1 MHHTLKGIVLALVLS
16 TLAVST
22 MVLSTMALLTAAGIA
37 SAQDVASAW
46 NPRTGD
52 VWVDSALNDINHY
65 GQRYRDPF
73 IDELTRYY
81 SAPRA
86 LVSDLLFNRHWM
98 PGDIYYA
105 CALAQ
110 AAGQPCRS
118 VVDAWSRDRDQ
129 GWGVLT
135 QRMGIQP
142 RSAEFHRL
150 KRGLVASYDRWAR
163 PIQIDESLRVDFPDR
178 VVPPA
183 AAKPAGQAAQAR
195 K

>member
-1 MHHTLKGIVLALVLS
+1 MHRTLKAIVLALALS
-16 TLAVST
+16 TLA
-22 MVLSTMALLTAAGIA
+22 LSTMALPTAAGIA
-37 SAQDVASAW
+37 SAQEVAPAW

-52 VWVDSALNDINHY
+52 AWIDNALNDINHY

-86 LVSDLLFNRHWM
+86 LVSDLLLQRRWM
-98 PGDIYYA
+98 PGDVYYA

-110 AAGQPCRS
+110 TAGQPCRS
-118 VVDAWSRDRDQ
+118 MVDAWTRDQDQ
-129 GWGVLT
+129 GWGVIT

-142 RSAEFHRL
+142 GSAEFHRL

-178 VVPPA
+178 VVLPV